1 MCVCDQLL
9 SRVRLSVTPQTV
21 THQAPLSMGF
31 SRHECWSGLLFPP
44 HDSWNNP
51 HTVMWMDH
59 EQKLA
64 VVNSGSIGFV
74 IGCANIMEKRTSLA
88 KTRGV
93 GGC

>member
-31 SRHECWSGLLFPP
+31 SQHECWSGLLFPP
-44 HDSWNNP
+44 HDCWNNP

-64 VVNSGSIGFV
+64 VVNSGGW
-74 IGCANIMEKRTSLA
+74 G
-88 KTRGV
+88 
-93 GGC
+93 